1 MFLSF
6 QKQWGNRGLA
16 GGQIPPGSPWS
27 QQELDRV
34 PLNSESFQT
43 GGNAKCFSED
53 WSFITLECFDVEVIT
68 ANISCEKNKTY

>member
-6 QKQWGNRGLA
+6 QKQWENQGLA
-16 GGQIPPGSPWS
+16 SGQILPGSPWS

-43 GGNAKCFSED
+43 VGKAKCFSED
-53 WSFITLECFDVEVIT
+53 WSFITLEFFDVEVIP
-68 ANISCEKNKTY
+68 ANISCEKKKMY